1 MIRLPPRST
10 RTDTLFPYTTFF
22 RSNGREGRPKSVRHM
37 MPMIAGAVEQ
47 IADCILAHRSMGMP
61 IARKQ
66 KFPLAGQR
74 PERPEH
80 GQPLSRHRHQ
90 MIAID
95 LILSVEVA
103 FHARRGDA
111 PQRQLVV

>member
-1 MIRLPPRST
+1 MIRRPPRST
-10 RTDTLFPYTTFF
+10 RTDTLFPYTTIH
-22 RSNGREGRPKSVRHM
+22 NGREGRPKSVRHM

-66 KFPLAGQR
+66 KFPLDVQR

-80 GQPLSRHRHQ
+80 GQPQSRHRQQ
-90 MIAID
+90 MIAIE
-95 LILSVEVA
+95 LHLSVVVRSEE
-103 FHARRGDA
+103 RR
-111 PQRQLVV
+111 